1 MGSDLSRTLSVS
13 SVDVPQLYSL
23 VDDVSAVHL
32 DGDARDDI
40 PDLADCSL
48 ISVQELGVTGFIS
61 ICDNAVRRKFVVKLT
76 ETAWKIE
83 SDTSNVHDLMD
94 VTPEDL
100 HLLAKELLDADIF
113 PLTGQIIG
121 GSVKM
126 VECGSVTI
134 EINRH
139 SIISKYVLRASSM
152 GPDVSVYC

>member
-1 MGSDLSRTLSVS
+1 MGSDLSRTLSVV

-48 ISVQELGVTGFIS
+48 ISVQEFGVSGFIT
-61 ICDNAVRRKFVVKLT
+61 ICDNAVRKKFEVRVT

-83 SDTSNVHDLMD
+83 SDTSNIHDLMGL
-94 VTPEDL
+94 TPEDL
-100 HLLAKELLDADIF
+100 YLLAKELMDEHIL
-113 PLTGQIIG
+113 PLTGLIIG
-121 GSVKM
+121 GIVKM
-126 VECGSVTI
+126 VECGIVTI
-134 EINRH
+134 EVNRH
-139 SIISKYVLRASSM
+139 SNVSKYVLRAASM